1 MEKMRVTNQAVAS
14 VERSYVLGTEDDE
27 IARLGLQHAVWRPRV
42 LDAWRNNG
50 FTAGQR
56 VVDVG
61 CGPGYASLD
70 LAELVG
76 PQGKVMGV
84 DRSAR
89 FLRAAR
95 EKANE
100 RSLPNCIFQ
109 ECDLDRDDLP
119 VREADGAWCR
129 WIFAF
134 VTQPRSLVA
143 RIHRALKPG
152 ARLVIH
158 EYFDYATWRLAPRSE
173 IFETFVAAVMRSWRN
188 AGGEPDIALWLP
200 AWLEQLGFAVD
211 HVTPIVDAVTPSD
224 FVWQWPAAFVRTS
237 LPRLVASGDL
247 GEDQAE
253 AVAHVLADYED
264 TSWARMITPGV
275 LEISATRLQDP
286 H

>member
-1 MEKMRVTNQAVAS
+1 METTNQAVAS
-14 VERSYVLGTEDDE
+14 MERSYVLGTEDDE
-27 IARLGLQHAVWRPRV
+27 IARLGLQHAVWRTRA
-42 LDAWRNNG
+42 LDAWHNNG
-50 FTAGQR
+50 FATGQR
-56 VVDVG
+56 VLDVG

-76 PQGKVMGV
+76 PQGQVTGV

-89 FLRAAR
+89 FLRVAR
-95 EKANE
+95 GKAHE
-100 RSLPNCIFQ
+100 RGLRNCIFQ
-109 ECDLDRDDLP
+109 ECDLDREDLP
-119 VREADGAWCR
+119 VRDADGAWCR

-134 VTQPRSLVA
+134 VTQPRSLLA

-173 IFETFVAAVMRSWRN
+173 IFETFVAAVMKRWRN
-188 AGGEPDIALWLP
+188 AGGEPDIALALP

-211 HVTPIVDAVTPSD
+211 HVTPIVEAVKPSD

-247 GEDQAE
+247 AEDQAE
-253 AVAHVLADYED
+253 AVAHVLEEYED
-264 TSWARMITPGV
+264 TGGARMITPGV
-275 LEISATRLQDP
+275 LEISATRLQDSG
-286 H
+286 